1 MLCWQPS
8 GTTLI
13 RSGVFFSSVLKH
25 PSLSL
30 KYGRSSPKSLPMLG
44 YVSISSLGRGQAGPR
59 NAAASDA
66 AAGASARS
74 REELVEARY
83 CNRHRDL
90 EKTTGVTTRV
100 TGAVSA

>member
-30 KYGRSSPKSLPMLG
+30 KYGRSSPKNLPMLG
-44 YVSISSLGRGQAGPR
+44 YVSISSTGRGQAGPR

-66 AAGASARS
+66 AAGARS

-83 CNRHRDL
+83 CNRHRDP

-100 TGAVSA
+100 TGAVS